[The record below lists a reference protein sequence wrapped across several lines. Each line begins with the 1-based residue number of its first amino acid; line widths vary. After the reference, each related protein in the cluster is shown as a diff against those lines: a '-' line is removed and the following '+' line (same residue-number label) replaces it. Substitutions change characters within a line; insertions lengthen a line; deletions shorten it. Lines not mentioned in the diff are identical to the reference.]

1 MTQVELAREINCVPA
16 TIIMIAKTGRYN
28 IATLKKISDV
38 LEQPIEFLG
47 CFENMPETT
56 FGERLKKARYYHGYD
71 KQEAAEVLGFN
82 KRTLYDWER
91 GIREPIAD
99 SLERL
104 NPFINILN
112 HFLH

>member
-71 KQEAAEVLGFN
+71 RKEAAETLGFN
-82 KRTLYDWER
+82 TRSFYDWER
-91 GIREPIAD
+91 DKREPSIE
-99 SLERL
+99 SLNRL
-104 NPFINILN
+104 YPFINILY
-112 HFLH
+112 